1 MSHYFFTIQPLIKQ
15 KKIILTLSLPKSDM
29 ETFKVVLTLESVDK
43 PFGVTIQ
50 MQPLQR
56 YFHIVQFV
64 FKYFTK

>member
-50 MQPLQR
+50 MQPLQQ